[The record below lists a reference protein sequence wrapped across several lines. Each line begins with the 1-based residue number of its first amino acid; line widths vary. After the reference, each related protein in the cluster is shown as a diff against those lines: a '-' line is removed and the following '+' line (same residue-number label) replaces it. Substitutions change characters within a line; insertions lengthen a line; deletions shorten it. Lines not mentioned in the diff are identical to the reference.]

1 MTMDQP
7 NSDFGADS
15 AGALLEQLLSPL
27 LVDFQESF
35 TRGLLLLDHC
45 PEAVLTEPQQ
55 QALRQRLEEGLAG
68 LAAARV
74 LRQATPAPMALD
86 MATIQPW
93 HQLVVEVW
101 SLSAA
106 MRAAGAA
113 MP

>member
-1 MTMDQP
+1 MTSALP
-7 NSDFGADS
+7 PSDPA
-15 AGALLEQLLSPL
+15 AELLEQVLGPL

-35 TRGLLLLDHC
+35 ARGLLLLDHC
-45 PEAVLTEPQQ
+45 PEAVLSAPQQ
-55 QALRQRLEEGLAG
+55 QELRQRLEEGLAG

-74 LRQATPAPMALD
+74 LRQATPAPMALE

-106 MRAAGAA
+106 MRASGVT